1 MATVAES
8 LRNARET
15 AKLSVKQVADATK
28 IRTDHIR
35 ALEAGTYDVFV
46 APVYIRGFVRTL
58 CRLYRLPEAEVL
70 ATLESELRQTEK
82 FAEHPSLTRQPKGFL
97 DGLTLL
103 LSRVN
108 WKIVIPALGVVILL
122 LAAIGVERFLR
133 ERRAKDPLAGIG
145 PGLYV
150 PDARRSGETLSLPPP
165 TSATNQPRSGTR

>member
-8 LRNARET
+8 LRNAREA

-28 IRTDHIR
+28 IRTDHVR
-35 ALEAGTYDVFV
+35 ALEAGTYDAFV

-108 WKIVIPALGVVILL
+108 WKIVLPALGVVIVLL
-122 LAAIGVERFLR
+122 GAIGVERFLR
-133 ERRAKDPLAGIG
+133 ERQARDPLAGIG
-145 PGLYV
+145 PGLYSAGER
-150 PDARRSGETLSLPPP
+150 PAGETLPLPSA
-165 TSATNQPRSGTR
+165 TSATNSPRSGPR